1 MQISYNWLTE
11 YLKVNVSVAEI
22 EKILTDI
29 GLEVGGVE
37 ETESIKGGLKGF
49 VIGEVVEKWQHPNAD
64 KLSCT
69 KVNIGKSELLDIVC
83 GASNVAAGQKVVV
96 ATEGTV
102 VYTDEGSFTIK
113 KSKLRGE
120 PSEGMICAEDEIGIG
135 KGHEGILVLPNDVA
149 VGTLAADYFKV
160 SKDTV
165 LEVDITPNRADALSH
180 VGVARDLAAYFQS
193 HKTPVIFC
201 TPAVENKGSFKSN
214 TQVKITDSEACP
226 YYSGVEVKGVK
237 VKPSPDWLKNRLQ
250 SIGLKSINNVVDI
263 SNFVMHELG
272 QPLHIFDLNK
282 IEGNTVVVGKGKNE
296 KFVALDDTEVNIN
309 PNDLVI
315 CNANNVMCIA
325 GVFGGKH
332 SGVQENTIDVFV
344 ESAYFNP
351 IDVRV
356 SSKRHNFKTDS
367 SYRFERGV
375 NPQMVQKALLRC
387 VELLFLEAD
396 AQAASEII
404 KAGQLPASYFDVDFR
419 PSFCNKLLGT
429 ELSNET
435 ILSILKA
442 LEIEADTS
450 AEIWKLKVP
459 SYRVDVKREVDVVE
473 DILRIY
479 GYNNVEIPQQFKAS
493 VNYTN
498 SIPHEII
505 RKQTADFLASNGFN
519 EILNN
524 SLTKKSYFE
533 ENNNL
538 VELLNPL
545 SQDLSVMRPT
555 MLYGGLESVS
565 RNINMKMSDIRFF
578 EFGKTYAKNGD
589 GAYNEQQ
596 KLSFWLSGNHNTT
609 NWLQTKKSTDYYQLN
624 SFVTSVLDI
633 LGVEGYKIKEY
644 ESTIFDYGMCYAKKK
659 NDLVILG
666 KVNSKIAQKMGIKQD
681 VFFADF
687 NWDALVAIA
696 QYKKSKFQALPKFH
710 PVKRDLSL
718 LLEGNVTY
726 QSLVDAVKETEKNLL
741 QKVDLLDVYQ
751 GDKLPAN
758 KKSYTLSFTLQSEE
772 KTLEDKDIEKVM
784 QKLLNMFAQKFN
796 AELR

>member
-135 KGHEGILVLPNDVA
+135 KGHDGILVLPNDVV
-149 VGTLAADYFKV
+149 VGTLASDYFKV

-272 QPLHIFDLNK
+272 QPLHIFDLHK

-315 CNANNVMCIA
+315 SNANNVMCIA

-396 AQAASEII
+396 AQYASEII
-404 KAGQLPASYFDVDFR
+404 EAGALPASYFDVDFR

-533 ENNNL
+533 EYNNL

-578 EFGKTYAKNGD
+578 EFGKTYTKNGD
-589 GAYNEQQ
+589 GAYSEQQ
-596 KLSFWLSGNHNTT
+596 KLSFWVSGNHNTT

-633 LGVEGYKIKEY
+633 LGVEGYKIKEH

-659 NDLVILG
+659 TDLVILG
-666 KVNSKIAQKMGIKQD
+666 KVSSKIAQKMGIKQD
-681 VFFADF
+681 VFYADF
-687 NWDALVAIA
+687 NWNLIL
-696 QYKKSKFQALPKFH
+696 KMISNKIKFQDIPKY
-710 PVKRDLSL
+710 PEVKRDLSL
-718 LLEGNVTY
+718 LLDQNVTFDKLY
-726 QSLVDAVKETEKNLL
+726 SIARQTEKVLLKDINLF
-741 QKVDLLDVYQ
+741 DVYE
-751 GDKLPAN
+751 GKNLPEG
-758 KKSYTLSFTLQSEE
+758 KKSYALSFLIQDTT
-772 KTLEDKDIEKVM
+772 KTLTDEQIDKIMNKLQQNFEKEVG
-784 QKLLNMFAQKFN
+784 AS
-796 AELR
+796 LR